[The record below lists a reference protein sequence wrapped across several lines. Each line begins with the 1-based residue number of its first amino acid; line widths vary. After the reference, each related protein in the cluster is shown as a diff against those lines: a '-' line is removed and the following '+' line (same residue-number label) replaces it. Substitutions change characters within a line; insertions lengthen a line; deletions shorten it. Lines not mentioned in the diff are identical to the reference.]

1 MHNTISYHSLQ
12 IREVF
17 HLTFL
22 KWLGRKAAGRDYVLK
37 GGSNLRFFFQS
48 PRYSEDMD
56 LDVSGIRAE
65 TLAKNV
71 LQILKADSFRHV
83 LGSFGIER
91 IVPPDITKAKQTE
104 TTQRFKIHLVS
115 SSGEDLFTKIEFSR
129 RGLAGNVVA
138 GTVDDAILRSYKLSP
153 LLVPHYDSYSAIAQK
168 LRALAGRKAVQARDI
183 FDLYILS
190 SQYTAGDKGPDSIA
204 ASTLAKAYE
213 RVFEVEFEQFRD
225 TVVSYLSSED
235 QAVYN
240 KPGSWEEVRLK
251 AANFIEEVRKKH
263 A

>member
-1 MHNTISYHSLQ
+1 M
-12 IREVF
+12 V
-17 HLTFL
+17 
-22 KWLGRKAAGRDYVLK
+22 KAEDYAVK
-37 GGSNLRFFFQS
+37 GGAALRFFFKS
-48 PRYSEDMD
+48 FRYSEDMD
-56 LDVSGIRAE
+56 LDARLISCFKLRESVIKILDDNAFRD
-65 TLAKNV
+65 TLKP
-71 LQILKADSFRHV
+71 
-83 LGSFGIER
+83 FGIAE
-91 IVPPDITKAKQTE
+91 IIPPDIARAKQTE

-129 RGLAGNVVA
+129 RALAGNVVA
-138 GTVDDAILRSYKLSP
+138 GTIDDAILRLYKLSP
-153 LLVPHYDSYSAIAQK
+153 LLVPHYDSYSAITQK

-190 SQYTAGDKGPDSIA
+190 SQYTEGDKGPGGID
-204 ASTLAKAYE
+204 ASTLTKAYE

-240 KPGSWEEVRLK
+240 KPESWEEVRLK
-251 AANFIEEVRKKH
+251 AADFIEEVRRKH